1 MKIGRSDKCQGRQAG
16 RYEIG
21 DGVEYSVADG
31 EVSKLLKV
39 SPREDLLLFC
49 NFSSSQVI
57 VLIIARN
64 FVCAV

>member
-1 MKIGRSDKCQGRQAG
+1 MNVKGDKAG

-21 DGVEYSVADG
+21 DGVEYSIADG

-39 SPREDLLLFC
+39 SPREDVLLFC